1 LIYFRKEAWQTMTMV
16 NINING
22 QKVSAPAGSTILQ
35 AAKKAGID
43 IPTLCDHPA
52 LIPVG
57 ACRICVVEVK
67 GQRTLITACTFPI
80 SEGLEIQTESP
91 QVVKA
96 RKLVLDLLFSERNHY
111 CPYCE
116 MSGDCE
122 LQNLGYR
129 YGLDHFIY
137 PTYTKGFPVDA
148 TRKYFLMDHNRCVLC
163 GRCERACGG
172 LVANH
177 TLGLRNRGANSMIH
191 ADANVPFGQS
201 TCISCGSCLQVCPT
215 GALCDK
221 RSAYMGRDIQTEHI
235 KTTCDQC
242 SIGCGMEIVTRGGN
256 VLKIVGDWDAAVNSG
271 LLCKNGRFDPLY
283 DERQRVT
290 RPLLRLRGKLEPVS
304 WDEALQA
311 VAERIGKANAKD
323 LGVLASTFSTNE
335 ALYLLAKLFRKELK
349 TANVG
354 LLNDVAP
361 KLSDKQGLLADIAV
375 SDVILVV
382 GCDPL
387 KDQPV
392 SSFFVKRA
400 VDRGSRLI
408 VVDGKDNGLAPF
420 AYMNLE
426 MADIGKAIEIAQRA
440 GNPVVVYGAGVT
452 DKAAT
457 ALKKLQGKASFVAI
471 EPGVNTRAAA
481 ALGLNN
487 GFKPSGVK
495 VLFTLLGEQKV
506 DEEIVSKNVDKKA
519 FVIAQASFVSP
530 LTERADV
537 VLPMA
542 IWSER
547 AGSLTN
553 TEGSVQKVNK
563 AVEPAGEAKPD
574 WEVISLLAD
583 KLGKKLGASLGEI
596 SARATQELK

>member
-1 LIYFRKEAWQTMTMV
+1 MV
-16 NINING
+16 NITMNG

-35 AAKKAGID
+35 AAKQAGID

-80 SEGLEIQTESP
+80 NEGLEIQTESE

-96 RKLVLDLLFSERNHY
+96 RKLILDLLFSERNHY

-137 PTYTKGFPVDA
+137 PTYTKAFPVDA

-163 GRCERACGG
+163 GRCERACGD

-177 TLGLRNRGANSMIH
+177 TLGLRNRGASSMIH

-201 TCISCGSCLQVCPT
+201 TCISCGTCLQVCPT

-221 RSAYMGRDIQTEHI
+221 RTAYMGHDIQMEHI
-235 KTTCDQC
+235 KSTCNQC
-242 SIGCGMEIVTRGGN
+242 SIGCGMEIVTRSGN
-256 VLKIVGDWDAAVNSG
+256 VLYIRGDWDAAVNG
-271 LLCKNGRFDPLY
+271 GRICKTGRFDPLY
-283 DERQRVT
+283 DERKRVT
-290 RPLLRLRGKLEPVS
+290 SPLLRRGGKLQQTS
-304 WDEALQA
+304 WEDALKA
-311 VAERIGKANAKD
+311 VAERIGSANAKEI
-323 LGVLASTFSTNE
+323 GVLTSSNATNE
-335 ALYLLAKLFRKELK
+335 ALYLLKQLFCKELK
-349 TANVG
+349 VDNVG
-354 LLNDVAP
+354 LLNDAAP
-361 KLSDKQGLLADIAV
+361 KLFEKPQGTLADIIK
-375 SDVILVV
+375 SDVILVA
-382 GCDPL
+382 GCDPV

-392 SSFFVKRA
+392 ASFLIKHSIDKGA
-400 VDRGSRLI
+400 RLLVI
-408 VVDGKDNGLAPF
+408 DGKDNGLASF

-426 MADIGKAIEIAQRA
+426 MANISKAVDIAERAQQ
-440 GNPVVVYGAGVT
+440 PVVLYGAGVT
-452 DKAAT
+452 EKAAE
-457 ALKKLQGKASFVAI
+457 ALKKLQGKAAFVAL
-471 EPGVNTRAAA
+471 EPGVNTHAAVSF
-481 ALGLNN
+481 GFNN
-487 GFKPSGVK
+487 GFKPSAVK
-495 VLFTLLGEQKV
+495 VLYALLGEQNIEGSDV
-506 DEEIVSKNVDKKA
+506 LKKA
-519 FVIAQASFVSP
+519 AENAFVVVQASFVSP
-530 LTERADV
+530 LTEQADV

>member
-1 LIYFRKEAWQTMTMV
+1 MTMV

>member
-1 LIYFRKEAWQTMTMV
+1 
-16 NINING
+16 
-22 QKVSAPAGSTILQ
+22 
-35 AAKKAGID
+35 
-43 IPTLCDHPA
+43 
-52 LIPVG
+52 
-57 ACRICVVEVK
+57 
-67 GQRTLITACTFPI
+67 
-80 SEGLEIQTESP
+80 
-91 QVVKA
+91 
-96 RKLVLDLLFSERNHY
+96 
-111 CPYCE
+111 
-116 MSGDCE
+116 
-122 LQNLGYR
+122 
-129 YGLDHFIY
+129 
-137 PTYTKGFPVDA
+137 
-148 TRKYFLMDHNRCVLC
+148 
-163 GRCERACGG
+163 
-172 LVANH
+172 
-177 TLGLRNRGANSMIH
+177 
-191 ADANVPFGQS
+191 
-201 TCISCGSCLQVCPT
+201 
-215 GALCDK
+215 
-221 RSAYMGRDIQTEHI
+221 MGRDIQTEHI

>member
-1 LIYFRKEAWQTMTMV
+1 MV
-16 NINING
+16 NITMNG
-22 QKVSAPAGSTILQ
+22 QKLSAPAGSTILQ
-35 AAKKAGID
+35 AAKQAGID

-80 SEGLEIQTESP
+80 TEGLEIQTESE

-96 RKLVLDLLFSERNHY
+96 RKLILDLLFSERNHY
-111 CPYCE
+111 CPMCE

-148 TRKYFLMDHNRCVLC
+148 SRKYFLMDHNRCVLC
-163 GRCERACGG
+163 GRCERACGD

-177 TLGLRNRGANSMIH
+177 TLGLRNRGASSMIH

-201 TCISCGSCLQVCPT
+201 TCVSCGSCLQVCPT

-221 RSAYMGRDIQTEHI
+221 RSAFMGREIQSEHI
-235 KTTCDQC
+235 KSTCNKC

-256 VLKIVGDWDAAVNSG
+256 VLRIVGDWDGKVNDG
-271 LLCKNGRFDPLY
+271 LLCKLGRFYPLY
-283 DERQRVT
+283 EERKRVT
-290 RPLLRLRGKLEPVS
+290 SPLVRRGGKLLSTS
-304 WDEALQA
+304 WDDALKA
-311 VAERIGKANAKD
+311 IAERIGSANAQEI
-323 LGVLASTFSTNE
+323 GVLTSSDATNE
-335 ALYLLAKLFRKELK
+335 ALFLLSKLFCKELK
-349 TANVG
+349 ATNVG
-354 LLNDVAP
+354 MLNNAAP
-361 KLSDKQGLLADIAV
+361 KLFEKSQGSLADVAKG
-375 SDVILVV
+375 DVILVA
-382 GCDPL
+382 GCDPV

-392 SSFFVKRA
+392 ASFMVKRA
-400 VDRGSRLI
+400 IDRGARLI

-420 AYMNLE
+420 AYMTLE
-426 MADIGKAIEIAQRA
+426 MANISKAIEIAERA
-440 GNPVVVYGAGVT
+440 QQPVVLYGAGVT
-452 DKAAT
+452 EKAAE
-457 ALKKLQGKASFVAI
+457 ALKKLQGKAAFVAL
-471 EPGVNTRAAA
+471 EPGVNTRAAVA
-481 ALGLNN
+481 FGFNN
-487 GFKPSGVK
+487 GFKPSAVK
-495 VLFTLLGEQKV
+495 VLFALLGEQEVGGEDVLK
-506 DEEIVSKNVDKKA
+506 SVDKSA
-519 FVIAQASFVSP
+519 FVVVQASFVSP

-583 KLGKKLGASLGEI
+583 KLGKKLGASLEEI
-596 SARATQELK
+596 SARATQEIK

>member
-1 LIYFRKEAWQTMTMV
+1 MAMV

-91 QVVKA
+91 QVVNA
-96 RKLVLDLLFSERNHY
+96 RKLILDLLFSERNHY

-137 PTYTKGFPVDA
+137 PTYTKPFPIDA

-163 GRCERACGG
+163 GRCERACGD

-221 RSAYMGRDIQTEHI
+221 RSAYMGHDIQMEHI
-235 KTTCDQC
+235 KSTCNQC

-256 VLKIVGDWDAAVNSG
+256 VICIKGDWDAAVNSG

-290 RPLLRLRGKLEPVS
+290 RPLLRRSGKLEPVG
-304 WDEALQA
+304 WEEALQI
-311 VAERIGKANAKD
+311 VAERVGKADAKD
-323 LGVLASTFSTNE
+323 LGVLASTYSTNE

-349 TANVG
+349 ATNVG

-361 KLSDKQGLLADIAV
+361 KLSDKQSSLADIALGN
-375 SDVILVV
+375 VILVV

-392 SSFFVKRA
+392 ASFFIKRS
-400 VDRGSRLI
+400 VDRGARLI

-426 MADIGKAIEIAQRA
+426 MSDIGKAIEIAERA
-440 GNPVVVYGAGVT
+440 ENPVVVYGAGVT

-457 ALKKLQGKASFVAI
+457 ALKKLKGKTSFVTI

-487 GFKPSGVK
+487 GFKPSAVK
-495 VLFTLLGEQKV
+495 VLYALQGEQKL
-506 DEEIVSKNVDKKA
+506 DDQDVSKNVDKKA
-519 FVIAQASFVSP
+519 FVVAQASFVSP

-583 KLGKKLGASLGEI
+583 KLGKKLGASLAEI